1 MDYLAFDF
9 DGVICN
15 SAGETGR
22 TAWRAAHGLWP
33 DVMPSEPG
41 EDFIE
46 RFPRLR
52 PVIETGFEN
61 VPLVGLFVRGA
72 SDDEILADFARLS
85 RELIDGEGLDRDD
98 LRARF
103 GSARDTWIASDI
115 EGWLAAQGFYPGV
128 VDAINGL
135 SAPRCVIT
143 TKEDRF
149 TRVLVE
155 RAGLEVEADR
165 IYALEAFEG
174 RGKRSVLEALSTEFP
189 QARLHFFEDRYVTLD
204 RIRDLDRTDLYLVD
218 WGYNTPAER
227 QQAAADT
234 RIRVLGRADFE
245 AVLAGATG
253 MA

>member
-1 MDYLAFDF
+1 MDYFAFDF

-33 DVMPSEPG
+33 DRMPAEPPD
-41 EDFIE
+41 DFVA

-61 VPLVGLFVRGA
+61 IPVVGLFVKGVP
-72 SDDEILADFARLS
+72 DDEIIEGFPELS
-85 RELIDGEGLDRDD
+85 AELIAAEGWDRDD

-103 GSARDTWIASDI
+103 GIARDAWI
-115 EGWLAAQGFYPGV
+115 EGDLESWLAAQGFYPGV
-128 VDAINGL
+128 VEAVNALPG
-135 SAPRCVIT
+135 PRCIIT

-149 TRVLVE
+149 TRLLVE
-155 RAGLEVEADR
+155 RAGIEVDADR

-174 RGKRSVLEALSTEFP
+174 RGKRSVLEAIAAEYP
-189 QARLHFFEDRYVTLD
+189 GARLHFFEDRLVTLD
-204 RIRDLDRTDLYLVD
+204 KMRDLAGTSLYLVD

-227 QQAAADT
+227 E
-234 RIRVLGRADFE
+234 RARTDEDITLLDRAGFE
-245 AVLAGATG
+245 AVLAGA
-253 MA
+253 

>member
-33 DVMPSEPG
+33 DQMPAEPTA
-41 EDFIE
+41 DFLR
-46 RFPRLR
+46 RFPGLR

-61 VPLVGLFVRGA
+61 VPLVGLVVRGV
-72 SDDEILADFARLS
+72 SDEDILEDFPALCES
-85 RELIDGEGLDRDD
+85 LIEAESLDRDE

-103 GSARDTWIASDI
+103 GAARDAWIESDL
-115 EGWLAAQGFYPGV
+115 EGWLDAQGFYPGV
-128 VDAINGL
+128 VEAVNAM
-135 SAPRCVIT
+135 SALRCVIT

-149 TRVLVE
+149 TRLLVE
-155 RAGLEVEADR
+155 RAGLDVPPER

-174 RGKRSVLEALSTEFP
+174 AGKRSVLESLAEEFP
-189 QARLHFFEDRYVTLD
+189 EAKLHFFEDRYSTLD
-204 RIRDLDRTDLYLVD
+204 RIRDLGRTDLYLVD

-227 QQAAADT
+227 ERAGADS
-234 RIRVLGRADFE
+234 RIEVLDRVGFE
-245 AVLAGATG
+245 TVLAGAR
-253 MA
+253 